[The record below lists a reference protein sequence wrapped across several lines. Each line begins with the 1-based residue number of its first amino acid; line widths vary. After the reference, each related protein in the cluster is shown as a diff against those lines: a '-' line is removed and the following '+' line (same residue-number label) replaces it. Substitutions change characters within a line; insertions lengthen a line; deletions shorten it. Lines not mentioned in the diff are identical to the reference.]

1 MVGRLIGREGGL
13 LRSLQIDC
21 RLSTCILVFMKAI
34 SAHSL
39 PLNSTGTEKT
49 QEQNQDKGSEVQH
62 ERVCVA
68 FNLGRKR
75 YKKIKKE
82 GYCVLFITSTRT
94 PTCNVQWLEPCCF
107 HISSSLLA
115 WQSRTQQTEPRW
127 AMHAPSMR

>member
-1 MVGRLIGREGGL
+1 MVGRLMGREGGL
-13 LRSLQIDC
+13 LRSLQVDC

-34 SAHSL
+34 FAHSL
-39 PLNSTGTEKT
+39 PLKKHRSKT
-49 QEQNQDKGSEVQH
+49 RTKD
-62 ERVCVA
+62 R
-68 FNLGRKR
+68 R
-75 YKKIKKE
+75 YNMNGFALLLTLVGNDTKSKE
-82 GYCVLFITSTRT
+82 GSYCVLFITSTRT